1 MNRRRNNSIA
11 ANPVLIGG
19 VTVLVTIV
27 AVFLSYN
34 ANHGLPFVPTY
45 KVEVVV
51 PNADGLIAGN
61 EVRIGGD
68 RVGVVRKITGFARKD
83 GSTGARMELALDA
96 NADHL
101 PVDSTV
107 KIRPKSALGLKY
119 ILINRG
125 TSSRTI
131 PADGTLDTPR
141 EPIRPVDID
150 DWFNMFDEPT
160 RQGSS
165 DNLMEYGTAFA
176 GRGSD
181 LNETFRE
188 LNPTLEHAGPALENL
203 NSEATG
209 FNRLFPAFAQAAAE
223 VAPVSE
229 IQARLWGE
237 GAQTFAAFADNAQA
251 LEQAIAGGPKA
262 LETATRELPAQ
273 AEFVDQSTELFRRL
287 KAPLKSLAHAST
299 HLAPAFADGVPA
311 LDQSPKLNAR
321 LVETLHA
328 VNRFVDDPRVLP
340 ALQRI
345 TRTGTL
351 LDPLTSFVVPAQTE
365 CNYLTLLIRNIGSS
379 VSESDVV
386 GTMLRAAPVLNP
398 SVAASSSAPEG
409 VPLPNSEVGPASA
422 PANGPAGALSNDALK
437 RPLSNFLHS
446 NPYPNTASPG
456 QTPECEAGNE
466 GYPSPDAQ
474 LIGNVP
480 GNQGTQVDKT
490 SRPEIVK

>member
-1 MNRRRNNSIA
+1 VNRRRSNSIA
-11 ANPVLIGG
+11 ANPILIGG

-45 KVEVVV
+45 TVDVVV

-96 NADHL
+96 NADRL

-107 KIRPKSALGLKY
+107 KIRPKSPLGLKY
-119 ILINRG
+119 MLINRG
-125 TSSRTI
+125 KATRTI
-131 PADGTLDTPR
+131 PQDGTLDTPR
-141 EPIRPVDID
+141 LPVRPVDID

-160 RQGSS
+160 RAGSAE
-165 DNLMEYGTAFA
+165 NLLEYGTAFA
-176 GRGSD
+176 GRGGD
-181 LNETFRE
+181 LNSTFRD
-188 LNPTLEHAGPALENL
+188 LDPTLQHAGPALQTL
-203 NSEATG
+203 NAPATQLD
-209 FNRLFPAFAQAAAE
+209 RLFPAFAQAAAE

-229 IQARLWGE
+229 IQARLFGE

-251 LEQAIAGGPKA
+251 LQQAISGGPAA
-262 LETATRELPAQ
+262 LATATRELPAQ
-273 AEFVDQSTELFRRL
+273 GPFLEQSTELFRRL

-299 HLAPAFADGVPA
+299 RLAPAFADGVPA
-311 LDQSPKLNAR
+311 LDQSPKLNVR

-345 TRTGTL
+345 TRTGNL

-365 CNYLTLLIRNIGSS
+365 CNYLTLLLRNIGSS
-379 VSESDVV
+379 VSESDAV
-386 GTMLRAAPVLNP
+386 GTMLRATPVLNP
-398 SVAASSSAPEG
+398 Q
-409 VPLPNSEVGPASA
+409 LPDSEVGPAA
-422 PANGPAGALSNDALK
+422 AAANGPLGATDPVTK
-437 RPLSNFLHS
+437 KGSNFLHS

-456 QTPECEAGNE
+456 QTHECEAGNE
-466 GYPSPDAQ
+466 GYVPDKQ
-474 LIGNVP
+474 VLGNVP
-480 GNQGTQVDKT
+480 GDQGMLVDKT
-490 SRPEIVK
+490 SRPEVVK

>member
-45 KVEVVV
+45 KVTVVV

-68 RVGVVRKITGFARKD
+68 RVGVVRKITGFARRD
-83 GSTGARMELALDA
+83 GSTGARMELALD
-96 NADHL
+96 DTSDRL

-125 TSSRTI
+125 QSTRTI
-131 PADGTLDTPR
+131 PQDGLLETPR
-141 EPIRPVDID
+141 EPVRPVDID

-160 RQGSS
+160 RAGSS
-165 DNLMEYGTAFA
+165 ENLMEYGTAFA
-176 GRGSD
+176 GRGGD
-181 LNETFRE
+181 LNETFRD
-188 LNPTLEHAGPALENL
+188 LNPTLKHAGPALETL
-203 NSEATG
+203 NAPATQ
-209 FNRLFPAFAQAAAE
+209 FDRLFPAFAQSAAE
-223 VAPVSE
+223 VAPVSD

-237 GAQTFAAFADNAQA
+237 GARTFSAFADNAQA
-251 LEQAIAGGPKA
+251 LQQAIAGGPAA
-262 LETATRELPAQ
+262 LTTATRELPAQ
-273 AEFVDQSTELFRRL
+273 AEFLDQSTELFRRL
-287 KAPLKSLAHAST
+287 KAPLKSLAQAST

-340 ALQRI
+340 ALERI
-345 TRTGTL
+345 TRTGNL

-365 CNYLTLLIRNIGSS
+365 CNYLTLVLRNIGSS

-398 SVAASSSAPEG
+398 QLAD
-409 VPLPNSEVGPASA
+409 SEVGPAAA
-422 PANGPAGALSNDALK
+422 PANGPKGAVDPVTNK
-437 RPLSNFLHS
+437 GSNFLHS

-456 QTPECEAGNE
+456 QTRECEAGNE
-466 GYPSPDAQ
+466 NYIDGQ
-474 LIGNVP
+474 QVIGNVP
-480 GNQGTQVDKT
+480 GDQGMLVDKT
-490 SRPEIVK
+490 SRPEVVK

>member
-1 MNRRRNNSIA
+1 VNRRRSNSIA
-11 ANPVLIGG
+11 ANPILIGG

-45 KVEVVV
+45 TVDVIV

-68 RVGVVRKITGFARKD
+68 RVGVVRHITGFARRD
-83 GSTGARMELALDA
+83 GSTGARMELAIDA
-96 NADHL
+96 NADRL
-101 PVDSTV
+101 PVDSTIH
-107 KIRPKSALGLKY
+107 IRPKSPLGLKY
-119 ILINRG
+119 VLINRG
-125 TSSRTI
+125 KATRTI
-131 PADGTLDTPR
+131 PQDGTLDTPR
-141 EPIRPVDID
+141 QPVRPVDID

-160 RQGSS
+160 RAGSAE
-165 DNLMEYGTAFA
+165 NLLEFGTAFA
-176 GRGSD
+176 GRGGD
-181 LNETFRE
+181 LNSTFRD
-188 LNPTLEHAGPALENL
+188 LDPTLQHAGPALQTL
-203 NSEATG
+203 NAPATQLDQ
-209 FNRLFPAFAQAAAE
+209 LFPAFAQSAAE
-223 VAPVSE
+223 VAPVSD
-229 IQARLWGE
+229 IQARLFGE
-237 GAQTFAAFADNAQA
+237 AAQTFAAFADNAQA
-251 LEQAIAGGPKA
+251 LQQAIAGGPKA

-273 AEFVDQSTELFRRL
+273 GPFLVQSTELFRRL

-328 VNRFVDDPRVLP
+328 VDRFVDDPRVLP
-340 ALQRI
+340 ALSRI

-365 CNYLTLLIRNIGSS
+365 CNYLTLLLRNIGSS

-398 SVAASSSAPEG
+398 Q
-409 VPLPNSEVGPASA
+409 LPDSEVGPAA
-422 PANGPAGALSNDALK
+422 TPANGPKGAVDLVTK
-437 RPLSNFLHS
+437 RGSNFLHS

-456 QTPECEAGNE
+456 QTHECEAGNE
-466 GYPSPDAQ
+466 PYLQDQ
-474 LIGNVP
+474 QVIGNVP
-480 GNQGTQVDKT
+480 GDQGMLVDKT
-490 SRPEIVK
+490 SRPEVVK